1 MDFLSALLQ
10 PISALLIFAAGYLVL
25 LFSVVICFVIASC
38 FYKCGS
44 LARAYTVRSLSL
56 DHSVIPQI
64 DGRADS
70 ASRLRNSHN
79 WILQQE
85 AVRSPRDAA
94 LEN

>member
-25 LFSVVICFVIASC
+25 LFFVVICFVIASC

-56 DHSVIPQI
+56 DSVIPQI

-79 WILQQE
+79 RILQQE
-85 AVRSPRDAA
+85 VVRSPRDAA